1 MWNEGDLLLVFFVKC
16 GWAFGRWSLLGQGG
30 ICAEIVSL
38 TVALLLLGILWVEIL
53 VPLRELMLS
62 CIPVL
67 RVRKCGRSPLLG

>member
-1 MWNEGDLLLVFFVKC
+1 MWVGLWQV
-16 GWAFGRWSLLGQGG
+16 GSLLGQGG

-67 RVRKCGRSPLLG
+67 RVRKCERSPLLG